1 MIESSSP
8 FIASSIPLLHNA
20 VKSLIFKC
28 AEILMALCIWKLFSL
43 FAARSHQ
50 FTAYLMFAEDYIQ
63 RWLFLSSRGFSRA
76 TLIVLGFSILN
87 VAASLYGTLL
97 WALDSPGY
105 VFRQS
110 NITAAEYQGLRNKN
124 PPYIVQLH
132 LDPDNLEETEA
143 TLSQTIGSELFQ
155 PGLNYTLTGDVRRGT
170 PEITAPTRQGD
181 VGARIWLDDKGFS
194 VSPDSYAMLPG
205 SDTID
210 GQTFPN
216 CIYFGGGAAAWN
228 CTFNS
233 TFSKSIIDTIVGQ
246 PEVHWD
252 DTSDLKLDSRYVKP
266 NRVDNIWASFGA
278 GGGSAVMMQVFTVTK
293 GTRRHTFV
301 ESVLR
306 VTMLT
311 NPGIPFAVKDVD
323 NLVRRTWSTNE
334 TERKDPLIDRI
345 VGGMMRAQDE
355 ELSFQFGANSAVNS
369 NLTALQ
375 SSWAY
380 LTAVNGG
387 NDIFSLVS
395 ITATN
400 ITLIRSET
408 IGKPPSP
415 LEKCDQGSFQNEAF
429 GGKVTQTD
437 CAASKNDNE
446 SNKFF
451 GQVDTAAV
459 LIAYGLGNGRSNVSS
474 ESLDQDVLSWTEN
487 MSATLESLLV
497 ARAYMVSIDPA
508 LVTISVQKLIVAM
521 SGLQLLLSIL
531 AAVLAGAAWLALS
544 FLADAYWSN
553 TFLASVMH
561 TTLERSGKRS
571 GYVHNPQNVEL
582 LSERDGDVIAVAGR
596 AVVLQDRPSDGFLA
610 QQQWMAGNQPVAY
623 YSQIPSYGDTNFPLE
638 QGGPNQPV
646 AYYSQ
651 IPSYGDMNL
660 PLEQRKE

>member
-1 MIESSSP
+1 
-8 FIASSIPLLHNA
+8 
-20 VKSLIFKC
+20 
-28 AEILMALCIWKLFSL
+28 MALFIWKLFCL
-43 FAARSHQ
+43 LAARSHQ

-76 TLIVLGFSILN
+76 TLVVLGFSILN

-110 NITAAEYQGLRNKN
+110 NVTAAEYQDLRNKN

-132 LDPDNLEETEA
+132 LNPDNLEETEA

-155 PGLNYTLTGDVRRGT
+155 PGLNYTLTGDVQRGT
-170 PEITAPTRQGD
+170 PEITTPTRQDD

-205 SDTID
+205 SGTID
-210 GQTFPN
+210 GQTFPD
-216 CIYFGGGAAAWN
+216 CTYFGGGAAAWN

-233 TFSKSIIDTIVGQ
+233 TFSVPIIDNIVGQ

-293 GTRRHTFV
+293 GIRRHTFV

-334 TERKDPLIDRI
+334 TERKDPLIDKI

-355 ELSFQFGANSAVNS
+355 DLSFQFGANSAVNS
-369 NLTALQ
+369 NLTVLQ
-375 SSWAY
+375 SSWGY
-380 LTAVNGG
+380 LTAVGSGG
-387 NDIFSLVS
+387 NDIFSLIS

-408 IGKPPSP
+408 IDKPPSP

-459 LIAYGLGNGRSNVSS
+459 LIAYGFGNGRSNISS
-474 ESLDQDVLSWTEN
+474 ESLNDDVLSWTEN

-497 ARAYMVSIDPA
+497 ARAYMASIDPA
-508 LVTISVQKLIVAM
+508 LVTISVQKLMVAM

-582 LSERDGDVIAVAGR
+582 LSGRDGDCIAVAGR
-596 AVVLQDRPSDGFLA
+596 AIVLQDRPSDGFLA

-623 YSQIPSYGDTNFPLE
+623 YSQIPSYGVTNFPLE
-638 QGGPNQPV
+638 QRGQNQPV
-646 AYYSQ
+646 AYNSQ
-651 IPSYGDMNL
+651 MPSYADTNL